1 MSQVKPGLEVLIEE
15 KLDLVKGKRVGVVTN
30 HSAVT
35 SDTTHIV
42 DALLNAGV
50 NITALYGPEHGV
62 WGHVADGQ
70 EIESGKDPRTGIPV
84 FSLYGPT
91 KRPTP
96 EMLDLVDVI
105 IYDLQDVGVR
115 FYTFTY
121 TMSYTMQACA
131 ESGKKFIVL
140 DRPNPIN
147 GTAVEGKILDPKF
160 ASFVGLHPIP
170 MRHGMTIGE
179 LARMFNEEYGF
190 NADLEVIACKG
201 WERCMWFD
209 ETGLPWVMPSP
220 NMPTVETALLFPGL
234 GLIEGTNVS
243 EARGTTKPF
252 EMFGAPWVDAFKTAD
267 HLNGLELAGV
277 RFRATYFIPLTSKH
291 KDQPCSGVQIH
302 IMDRDQVNAVEVG
315 LHVVKSLQDLHP
327 GDFQYRERNASTGR
341 THLDLL
347 AGTNETQNALQ
358 AGVPVKEIIASWA
371 AEQEKFLE
379 TRWSYLQ
386 YR

>member
-1 MSQVKPGLEVLIEE
+1 MVKPGLEVLIEE
-15 KLDLVKGKRVGVVTN
+15 RLDLVQGKRVGVVTN

-35 SDTTHIV
+35 RDTTHIV
-42 DALLNAGV
+42 DALLKAGV

-84 FSLYGPT
+84 FSLYGAT
-91 KRPTP
+91 RKPTP
-96 EMLDLVDVI
+96 EMLEPVDTM

-121 TMSYTMQACA
+121 TMSYAMQACA
-131 ESGKKFIVL
+131 ENGKKFIVL

-147 GTAVEGKILDPKF
+147 GLNVEGNILDMKF
-160 ASFVGLHPIP
+160 ASFVGMHPIP
-170 MRHGMTIGE
+170 QQHGMTIGE
-179 LARMFNEEYGF
+179 LARLFNGEYGF
-190 NADLEVIACKG
+190 NADLEVIPCKG

-220 NMPTVETALLFPGL
+220 NMPTLDAAIVYPGMCL
-234 GLIEGTNVS
+234 MEGTNVS
-243 EARGTTKPF
+243 EARGTAKPF
-252 EMFGAPWVDAFKTAD
+252 EMCGAPWVDGFKLAD
-267 HLNGLELAGV
+267 HLNSLEIPGV

-291 KDQPCSGVQIH
+291 KDQPCSGVQVH
-302 IMDRDQVNAVEVG
+302 VMDRDQINAVEVG

-327 GDFQYRERNASTGR
+327 GDFKYRERDESGVNHFDRLS
-341 THLDLL
+341 
-347 AGTNETQNALQ
+347 GTEKTQNALA
-358 AGVPVKEIIASWA
+358 AGVPVKEIMASWTP
-371 AEQEKFLE
+371 EQEKFLE